1 MLKNFRIMGRMKIL
15 ISISILA
22 IALVGICESSYAAEW
37 KAKQW
42 EHTTYYRFTFNN
54 SSAPTGAALRVT
66 AVDEFELFF
75 NGKLVTDSGNEWK
88 SMDEYIVSL
97 ERRANHIGVV
107 VRNSGGKEGNGILL
121 ELDTE
126 EKSWISTT
134 AGLNELWL
142 WTAEPQE
149 EGEDVGWL
157 IEDTFELNKLDKW
170 NPVQQGN
177 MDRTLVTE
185 WEDTLG
191 TEVIAGFAGGVDLSR
206 PEGGIT
212 LRSIEGENLA
222 IGRRSLERGA
232 AFDGRPNTW
241 WTVRDETLNGSATI
255 DLLTRRLVSEVRV
268 LTNPAKDGTFEPN
281 SLVGFAVQVSN
292 DLFQWTEVGVF
303 NNILETGNFERP
315 SIQFAPIFARY
326 VRVVISQV
334 IPQRISEVAEIQVL
348 GQGAVFSGTYHSAAL
363 DLGIAN
369 AKNFGR
375 VRWWGEIPEGA
386 SISLQFR
393 SADQD
398 EETAWSDWSEE
409 IVDSEAVFSVP
420 EPKTLLQYRVNM
432 STEFVDVVPRLDS
445 LAIEFSDTFPVS
457 EARGWVVPNSVVLG
471 RDTTFTYTL
480 DLSFGAGDGGV
491 ERLFIAMPSL
501 ATDVQI
507 TLPEGITEKGRV
519 ILGDGLEISFAE
531 PGWNSD
537 GTLEI
542 SFVARLLTGQFVFF
556 TQLFG
561 PGEVDAL
568 NSDEDT
574 IDGSWRVR
582 AMGARGPVL
591 SKLRLNPGV
600 ITPNGDGSND
610 ATVVEFTLSRVSEP
624 QDMEISI
631 LDLSGRVIRQLESR
645 LVGGQ
650 YLRPPLSRDASE
662 APGFWDGRDDD
673 GDVVPPGIYLV
684 RVRAVLGREEE
695 IRVRPV
701 AVAY

>member
-1 MLKNFRIMGRMKIL
+1 MKIL
-15 ISISILA
+15 ISILA
-22 IALVGICESSYAAEW
+22 IALVWMGKSSYAAEW

-54 SSAPTGAALRVT
+54 SSAPADATLRVT
-66 AVDEFELFF
+66 AVDEYELFF
-75 NGKLVTDSGNEWK
+75 NGKLVADAGNEWE
-88 SMDEYIVSL
+88 SMDEYIVTL

-107 VRNSGGKEGNGILL
+107 VSNSGSKEGNGVLL

-157 IEDTFELNKLDKW
+157 IEDTFELNKLENW

-177 MDRTLVTE
+177 MDRTIVTG

-191 TEVIAGFAGGVDLSR
+191 AEVIAGFAGGVDLSR

-222 IGRRSLERGA
+222 IGRRSLERA
-232 AFDGRPNTW
+232 EAFDGRPNTW

-303 NNILETGNFERP
+303 NNILETGKFERP
-315 SIQFAPIFARY
+315 SIQFDPIFARY

-348 GQGAVFSGTYHSAAL
+348 GQGVVFSGTYLSEAL
-363 DLGIAN
+363 DLGTAR

-375 VRWWGEIPEGA
+375 VRWWGDIPEGS

-398 EETAWSDWSEE
+398 DETAWSDWSEE
-409 IVDSEAVFSVP
+409 IVDSEAFFSVP
-420 EPKTLLQYRVNM
+420 EPKTLLQYRANLR
-432 STEFVDVVPRLDS
+432 TEFVDAVPRLDS
-445 LAIEFSDTFPVS
+445 LAIEFFDTFPVS
-457 EARGWVVPNSVVLG
+457 EARSRVVPNNVILG
-471 RDTTFTYTL
+471 RDTTFTYFL
-480 DLSFGAGDGGV
+480 DLAFRDDDAGV
-491 ERLFIAMPSL
+491 ERLIIAMPSL
-501 ATDVQI
+501 ASNVQVK
-507 TLPEGITEKGRV
+507 LPEGVTEKDMA
-519 ILGDGLEISFAE
+519 ILGDGLEITFAE
-531 PGWNSD
+531 PWKRD
-537 GTLEI
+537 GTLEV
-542 SFVARLLTGQFVFF
+542 SFVARLLTGQFVFS

-561 PGEVDAL
+561 PGEIDVL
-568 NSDEDT
+568 NSEENPL
-574 IDGSWRVR
+574 DGSWKVR
-582 AMGARGPVL
+582 ATSASGPLL
-591 SKLRLNPGV
+591 SKLRLNPRV
-600 ITPNGDGSND
+600 ITPNGDDIND

-631 LDLSGRVIRQLESR
+631 LDLSGRVIRQIEDS

-650 YLRPPLSRDASE
+650 YLRPPVSHDPSD
-662 APGFWDGRDDD
+662 APGYWDGRDDK